1 MSINWM
7 LRLKNKPVLSALIA
21 VFVIFVFDVAEIFG
35 ISMPMD
41 SNMIL
46 EYADLVLIAL
56 VAMGVVVDPTTQG
69 VRDSENALLYE
80 EPATTRVSDIRS
92 DEEVCG

>member
-21 VFVIFVFDVAEIFG
+21 VVVIAVFDVAEIFG
-35 ISMPMD
+35 VAMPMD
-41 SNMIL
+41 SNSVL
-46 EYADLVLIAL
+46 EYSELVLIAL
-56 VAMGVVVDPTTQG
+56 AAMGIIVDPTTKG
-69 VRDSENALLYE
+69 IGDSENALLYE
-80 EPATTRVSDIRS
+80 EPATTRVSDNRS

>member
-21 VFVIFVFDVAEIFG
+21 ACVIFVFDVAEIFG
-35 ISMPMD
+35 VAMPMD
-41 SNMIL
+41 SSSIL
-46 EYADLVLIAL
+46 EYADLILVAL

-69 VRDSENALLYE
+69 IGDSENALMYE
-80 EPATTRVSDIRS
+80 EPATTRVSDVRC

>member
-46 EYADLVLIAL
+46 EYADLILVAL
-56 VAMGVVVDPTTQG
+56 VAMGVIVDPTTQG
-69 VRDSENALLYE
+69 IRDSENALLYE

>member
-21 VFVIFVFDVAEIFG
+21 VVVIAVFDVAEIFG
-35 ISMPMD
+35 VAMPMD
-41 SNMIL
+41 SNSVL
-46 EYADLVLIAL
+46 EYAELVLIAL
-56 VAMGVVVDPTTQG
+56 AAMGIIVDPTTKG
-69 VRDSENALLYE
+69 IGDSENALLYE
-80 EPATTRVSDIRS
+80 EPATTRVSDNRS

>member
-21 VFVIFVFDVAEIFG
+21 AFVIFVFDVAEIFG
-35 ISMPMD
+35 VVMPMD
-41 SNMIL
+41 SSSIL
-46 EYADLVLIAL
+46 EYADLVLVAL

-69 VRDSENALLYE
+69 IGDSENALMYE
-80 EPATTRVSDIRS
+80 EPATTRVSDVRC